1 MKRRDLLSL
10 AASGLALVAL
20 LALSFGLTSLNLV
33 DFRPESPTAAFV
45 LWALSTCV
53 VIGTIALGFVLFRNL
68 VKLYIERRQN
78 KLGSRIK
85 TKLVGGMLALSIAPI
100 SLHVIYSISL
110 LNRNIDKWFS
120 QTSVEVLRSAE
131 RLMKEGS
138 EQLLVA
144 LRHQARRV
152 ASSSAA
158 ESTAREGIATDGLRE
173 LLRESGADYL
183 AVPPAGS
190 GGTPVE
196 VFGDGASVPE
206 SLKSLGQQPAQDRA
220 HGVIDGWLYA
230 TVPMPS
236 GARPL
241 LIGKEVPASILQE
254 QAFMQSQVREWQQFE
269 GARPVV
275 WRTYAY
281 NLALIT
287 LFMLFIAVW
296 LAQFASRQITRPVEA
311 LVTATGELAGGHLD
325 YRVHTPAS
333 DEFAGLV
340 ASFNSMS
347 RALEGKTRQIEQ
359 SNLNLARANREL
371 EERRQF
377 IDAILESITPA
388 VVSVNENGEILK
400 FNESARRLA
409 VDRPMS
415 SLQVVTDLLDAS
427 DRPAFEHMFSTAR
440 RTGIASREFEVERR
454 GRPMHL
460 AVTVSSL
467 DTGKAHYGFV
477 VVMEDTTEIMR
488 AQRSEA
494 WQEVARRLAHE
505 IKNPLTPVAL
515 AAGRIDRLLERL
527 DLTSKPQERDA
538 IHSRLAQSTQTINR
552 EVQSLKSLVDS
563 FSDLARFPAVRPEP
577 TDLNAL
583 VLDAVSVF
591 EGRLPG
597 IRVSVDPD
605 PAIPPARIDPEP
617 FKRVIVNLIDNA
629 AEVVQNR
636 WVKEI
641 VVSTRG
647 RQQDLVVELAV
658 ADSGPGISPENKRKL
673 FLPYFSTKE
682 RGTGLG
688 LSIVRSI
695 VQDHKGTIR
704 VEDNYP
710 SGSRFIIEVP
720 TAVGREAGV
729 QEALV

>member
-1 MKRRDLLSL
+1 MKRRDSLSL
-10 AASGLALVAL
+10 VVSGLALVAL
-20 LALSFGLTSLNLV
+20 LALCFGLTSLNLV

-120 QTSVEVLRSAE
+120 QTSVEVLKSAE
-131 RLMKEGS
+131 RFMTEGN

-144 LRHQARRV
+144 LQRQARRL
-152 ASSSAA
+152 ASSSQT
-158 ESTAREGIATDGLRE
+158 ESTARQGIATDGWEE
-173 LLRESGADYL
+173 LLRESGVDYVAIL
-183 AVPPAGS
+183 PPET

-196 VFGDGASVPE
+196 VLGSGASVPE
-206 SLKSLGQQPAQDRA
+206 SLKSLGRQPALDPA
-220 HGVIDGWLYA
+220 LGMIDSWLYA
-230 TVPMPS
+230 SERMPS
-236 GARPL
+236 GAGKL
-241 LIGKEVPASILQE
+241 LIGKQVPASILRE
-254 QAFMQSQVREWQQFE
+254 HAFMQSQVREWQQLE
-269 GARPVV
+269 AARPVI

-281 NLALIT
+281 SLALIT

-311 LVTATGELAGGHLD
+311 LVTATSELAGGHLD
-325 YRVHTPAS
+325 YRVQTPAS

-347 RALEGKTRQIEQ
+347 HALEGKTRQLEQ
-359 SNLNLARANREL
+359 SNLSLARANREL

-400 FNESARRLA
+400 FNESARRFA
-409 VDRPMS
+409 VDRPVS
-415 SLQVVTDLLDAS
+415 SLQVVTDLLVDS

-440 RTGIASREFEVERR
+440 RTGISSREFEVEHL

-460 AVTVSSL
+460 AITVSSL
-467 DTGKAHYGFV
+467 DTGKAHHGFV

-494 WQEVARRLAHE
+494 WQEVAKRLAHE

-527 DLTSKPQERDA
+527 DSTSEPREREA
-538 IHSRLAQSTQTINR
+538 IHDRLAASTRTINR

-583 VLDAVSVF
+583 VLDAVGVF
-591 EGRLPG
+591 EGRLPEV
-597 IRVSVDPD
+597 RLSVDPD
-605 PAIPPARIDPEP
+605 PTIPPAKIDPEP

-629 AEVVQNR
+629 AEVVQAR

-641 VVSTRG
+641 VVSTRV
-647 RQQDLVVELAV
+647 RHQDNVVEVAV
-658 ADSGPGISPENKRKL
+658 ADSGPGISPENRRKL

-695 VQDHKGTIR
+695 VQDHEGTIR

-710 SGSRFIIEVP
+710 SGSRFIIEIP
-720 TAVGREAGV
+720 TAVGREEGV

>member
-10 AASGLALVAL
+10 AASGLALAGF

-33 DFRPESPTAAFV
+33 DFRPESPTATFV

-120 QTSVEVLRSAE
+120 QTSVEVLKSAE
-131 RLMKEGS
+131 RFMKEGN

-144 LRHQARRV
+144 LGHQARRL
-152 ASSSAA
+152 ASSSAT
-158 ESTAREGIATDGLRE
+158 ELTAREGIATGELRE

-183 AVPPAGS
+183 AVPNGVGS
-190 GGTPVE
+190 GTPVE
-196 VFGDGASVPE
+196 IFRDGTAVPE
-206 SLKSLGQQPAQDRA
+206 PLKSLGQQPAKDRV
-220 HGVIDGWLYA
+220 HGTIDGWLYA
-230 TVPMPS
+230 TEPMPS
-236 GARPL
+236 GAGQL

-254 QAFMQSQVREWQQFE
+254 HAFMQSQVREWQELE
-269 GARPVV
+269 GERPIV

-281 NLALIT
+281 SLALIT

-347 RALEGKTRQIEQ
+347 NALEGKTRQLEQ

-400 FNESARRLA
+400 FNESARRFA
-409 VDRPMS
+409 ADRSMS
-415 SLQVVTDLLDAS
+415 SLQGVTDLLDAS

-440 RTGIASREFEVERR
+440 RTGIASREFEAERR

-467 DTGKAHYGFV
+467 DTGKAHHGFV

-494 WQEVARRLAHE
+494 WQEVALQCRFLEATVEPGGDESVNRLHF
-505 IKNPLTPVAL
+505 L
-515 AAGRIDRLLERL
+515 A
-527 DLTSKPQERDA
+527 
-538 IHSRLAQSTQTINR
+538 
-552 EVQSLKSLVDS
+552 
-563 FSDLARFPAVRPEP
+563 
-577 TDLNAL
+577 
-583 VLDAVSVF
+583 
-591 EGRLPG
+591 EG
-597 IRVSVDPD
+597 
-605 PAIPPARIDPEP
+605 AKQ
-617 FKRVIVNLIDNA
+617 F
-629 AEVVQNR
+629 
-636 WVKEI
+636 
-641 VVSTRG
+641 
-647 RQQDLVVELAV
+647 
-658 ADSGPGISPENKRKL
+658 
-673 FLPYFSTKE
+673 
-682 RGTGLG
+682 
-688 LSIVRSI
+688 
-695 VQDHKGTIR
+695 
-704 VEDNYP
+704 
-710 SGSRFIIEVP
+710 
-720 TAVGREAGV
+720 
-729 QEALV
+729 